1 MITHL
6 WNKFL
11 ETNWQYKLS
20 GSNVRISNSDGFMIG
35 KGSSIRNSNV
45 FVGKNA
51 RFFIGAHCTLEN
63 VDIYIEKGAI
73 FIDDYAILISEK
85 LIKKAMYIIS
95 DGNFHIHHHAKSQC
109 DRVWIRFGGN
119 VEIGAY
125 TNINSGSEIRSDESV
140 IIGSYN
146 QISYDVNI
154 WDTNTHTIYKPEKR
168 AEITRKYF
176 PYFGYEIE
184 KPLTSPI
191 VVGDNCWIGE
201 RSSIMKGTQIGDN
214 VIVGYNTML
223 LNKRIENNERVVQ
236 DINLRIL

>member
-1 MITHL
+1 M
-6 WNKFL
+6 
-11 ETNWQYKLS
+11 
-20 GSNVRISNSDGFMIG
+20 
-35 KGSSIRNSNV
+35 
-45 FVGKNA
+45 
-51 RFFIGAHCTLEN
+51 
-63 VDIYIEKGAI
+63 
-73 FIDDYAILISEK
+73 
-85 LIKKAMYIIS
+85 
-95 DGNFHIHHHAKSQC
+95 
-109 DRVWIRFGGN
+109 IRFGGN
-119 VEIGAY
+119 VEIGSY

-154 WDTNTHTIYKPEKR
+154 WDTNTHTIYKSEKGLKLR
-168 AEITRKYF
+168 GNISL
-176 PYFGYEIE
+176 YFGYEIE

-223 LNKRIENNERVVQ
+223 LNKIIESNKRVVQ

>member
-1 MITHL
+1 MITRL
-6 WNKFL
+6 WNKFS
-11 ETNWQYKLS
+11 ETYWQYKFS
-20 GSNVRISNSDGFMIG
+20 GSNVRISNSDGFVIG
-35 KGSSIRNSNV
+35 KGSTIQNSNV
-45 FVGKNA
+45 FVGRDA
-51 RFFIGAHCTLEN
+51 CFFIGAHCILKN
-63 VDIYIEKGAI
+63 VDIYIEKGCVI
-73 FIDDYAILISEK
+73 IDDYAILISEK
-85 LIKKAMYIIS
+85 PINKAMYIIS
-95 DGNFHIHHHAKSQC
+95 NGNFHVNHHTKIQC

-119 VEIGAY
+119 VEIGSY

-154 WDTNTHTIYKPEKR
+154 WDTNTHTIYKSEKSS
-168 AEITRKYF
+168 EITRKYF

-223 LNKRIENNERVVQ
+223 LNKIIESNKRVVQ

>member
-1 MITHL
+1 MITRL
-6 WNKFL
+6 WNKFS
-11 ETNWQYKLS
+11 ETYWQYKFS
-20 GSNVRISNSDGFMIG
+20 GSNVRISNSDGFVIG
-35 KGSSIRNSNV
+35 KGSTIQNSNV
-45 FVGKNA
+45 FVGRDA
-51 RFFIGAHCTLEN
+51 CFFIGAHCILKN
-63 VDIYIEKGAI
+63 VDIYIEKGCVI
-73 FIDDYAILISEK
+73 IDDYAILISEK
-85 LIKKAMYIIS
+85 PLIKQCILLVMEIFMSII
-95 DGNFHIHHHAKSQC
+95 NTKIQC
-109 DRVWIRFGGN
+109 DRVWFDLAGN
-119 VEIGAY
+119 VEIGPY

-154 WDTNTHTIYKPEKR
+154 WDTNTHTIYKSEKR
-168 AEITRKYF
+168 SEITRKYF

-223 LNKRIENNERVVQ
+223 LNKIIESNKRVVQ

>member
-1 MITHL
+1 M
-6 WNKFL
+6 
-11 ETNWQYKLS
+11 
-20 GSNVRISNSDGFMIG
+20 
-35 KGSSIRNSNV
+35 
-45 FVGKNA
+45 
-51 RFFIGAHCTLEN
+51 
-63 VDIYIEKGAI
+63 
-73 FIDDYAILISEK
+73 
-85 LIKKAMYIIS
+85 
-95 DGNFHIHHHAKSQC
+95 
-109 DRVWIRFGGN
+109 
-119 VEIGAY
+119 EIGSY

-154 WDTNTHTIYKPEKR
+154 WDTNTHTIYKSEKR
-168 AEITRKYF
+168 SEITRKYF

-223 LNKRIENNERVVQ
+223 LNKIIESNKRVVQ